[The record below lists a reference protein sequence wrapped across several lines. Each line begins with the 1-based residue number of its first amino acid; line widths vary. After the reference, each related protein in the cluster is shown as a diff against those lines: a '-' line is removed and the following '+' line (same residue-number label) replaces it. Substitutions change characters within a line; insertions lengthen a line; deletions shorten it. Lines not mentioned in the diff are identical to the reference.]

1 MKTIFLFPGY
11 GAQFVGMGK
20 ELYDEFRIVQ
30 EYFEEASNCL
40 GHNFVKLCFAASD
53 VELGRMDQ
61 AYPSLFLVSCAI
73 AHLLKD
79 QGVYPDCV
87 AGFNIGEYAAIYTA
101 KGFTFPDG
109 LYLISKYVTFYQQAF
124 EQRAVSGLQISGLS
138 LKMVKGLCEAVSDA
152 TDVVYVAAS
161 LQAQVH
167 VVMGHSDAVD
177 RLRKAA
183 REKDAESV
191 QEIGAE
197 FGLHS
202 SLMDDVIA
210 QYKIYME
217 KVDFKDLEV
226 PLLAN
231 VDAQP
236 ITVGAD
242 VKETV
247 INQVTKPI
255 QWHKILAAVEEYDLV
270 VQVGPGTEMR
280 DMVLA
285 LYPDKKVV
293 AVNTKADIQ
302 ELRQII
308 NQPVDQQKGIEDADI

>member
-30 EYFEEASNCL
+30 EYFEEASNCI

-79 QGVYPDCV
+79 QEIYPDCV
-87 AGFNIGEYAAIYTA
+87 AGYNIGEYAAIYTA

-109 LYLISKYVTFYQQAF
+109 LYLISKYVSFYQQAF
-124 EQRAVSGLQISGLS
+124 QQGAVSGLRISGLS
-138 LKMVKGLCEAVSDA
+138 LKMVKGLCELASD
-152 TDVVYVAAS
+152 DVHAVYVAAS
-161 LQAQVH
+161 LSPQVH
-167 VVMGHSDAVD
+167 VVMGHADAVD
-177 RLRKAA
+177 RVRKAA
-183 REKDAESV
+183 GEKDAESM
-191 QEIGAE
+191 QEVGAE

-202 SLMDDVIA
+202 SLMEQVVA

-231 VDAQP
+231 VDAKP
-236 ITVGAD
+236 ITLGAD

-247 INQVTKPI
+247 INQTILPI
-255 QWHKILAAVEEYDLV
+255 QWHKILAAVQEYDLV
-270 VQVGPGTEMR
+270 VQVGPGTEIR

-302 ELRQII
+302 ELKQII
-308 NQPVDQQKGIEDADI
+308 NQPMDQQKGIDDANI